1 MKIKKAILPVAGLG
15 TRFLPATKAQ
25 PKEMLPI
32 FDTPAIQLII
42 EEAVEAGIEDII
54 IVTGRGKQSIENHFD
69 SHFPL
74 EHSLSKKGKHK
85 ELEMVKKISNMAN
98 ISYVRQSQP
107 LGDGH
112 AILQA
117 YGLINP
123 DESVVVLF
131 GDDIVDN
138 GKEKNAVEQLIKIW
152 EKTNSSVVL
161 LEEVLKKDTDK
172 YGIVDF
178 NLEGTNYGSI
188 NKFVEKP
195 KPEDAPSNLAAV
207 GKFIITPEIF
217 TALKTTKP
225 GPDGEIRLANA
236 FEDHLNSSGKLYGK
250 ILEGQRFDT
259 GDKIG
264 FLNATL
270 HYAMKKDE
278 KAVKQALQNFMLK

>member
-1 MKIKKAILPVAGLG
+1 
-15 TRFLPATKAQ
+15 
-25 PKEMLPI
+25 
-32 FDTPAIQLII
+32 
-42 EEAVEAGIEDII
+42 
-54 IVTGRGKQSIENHFD
+54 
-69 SHFPL
+69 
-74 EHSLSKKGKHK
+74 
-85 ELEMVKKISNMAN
+85 MVKKISNMAQF
-98 ISYVRQSQP
+98 IYVRQSQP

-117 YGLINP
+117 KDLIGP

-131 GDDIVDN
+131 GDDLVDN
-138 GKEKNAVEQLIKIW
+138 GSGENSVKQLIKVW
-152 EKTNSSVVL
+152 EETQSSVVL
-161 LEEVLKKDTDK
+161 LEEVLNKDTDK

-178 NLEGTNYGSI
+178 QLEKDKYGRI

-195 KPEDAPSNLAAV
+195 KPSEAPSNLAAI

-236 FEDHLNSSGKLYGK
+236 FEDHLNNSGKLYGK

-278 KAVKQALQNFMLK
+278 TAVKQALRNFML

>member
-42 EEAVEAGIEDII
+42 EEAVDAGIEDII

-74 EHSLSKKGKHK
+74 EHSLEKKGKLK
-85 ELEMVKKISNMAN
+85 ELEMVKNISNMAN

-117 YGLINP
+117 YGLIGP

-138 GKEKNAVEQLIKIW
+138 GKEKNAVEQLIKVW

-161 LEEVLKKDTDK
+161 LEEVPNKDTDK

-178 NLEGTNYGSI
+178 VLEENKHGQI
-188 NKFVEKP
+188 KKFVEKP
-195 KPEDAPSNLAAV
+195 KPEDAPSNLAAI

-236 FEDHLNSSGKLYGK
+236 FEDHLKQDGKLYGK

-278 KAVKQALQNFMLK
+278 EAVKLALKNFMK

>member
-42 EEAVEAGIEDII
+42 EEAVAAGIEDII
-54 IVTGRGKQSIENHFD
+54 IVTGRGKESIENHFD
-69 SHFPL
+69 SYFPL
-74 EHSLSKKGKHK
+74 EYSLEKKGKTK
-85 ELEMVKKISNMAN
+85 ELEMVRHISNMARFA
-98 ISYVRQSQP
+98 YVRQSQP

-117 YGLINP
+117 KSLIGA
-123 DESVVVLF
+123 DESVIVLF
-131 GDDIVDN
+131 GDDLVDN
-138 GKEKNAVEQLIKIW
+138 GKKDNAVEQLIKVW
-152 EKTNSSVVL
+152 EKTNASVVL
-161 LEEVLKKDTDK
+161 LEEVAKKDTDK

-178 NLEGTNYGSI
+178 DFIDKQHGYI

-195 KPEDAPSNLAAV
+195 KPEEAPSNLAAI

-217 TALKTTKP
+217 TALETTKA

-236 FEDHLNSSGKLYGK
+236 FADHLKQAGKLYGK
-250 ILEGQRFDT
+250 ILEGTRFDT

-278 KAVKQALQNFMLK
+278 EAVKKALQNFMLK

>member
-1 MKIKKAILPVAGLG
+1 MKIKKAILPVAGMG

-69 SHFPL
+69 DHFEL
-74 EHSLSKKGKHK
+74 EYSLKKKGKIK
-85 ELEMVKKISNMAN
+85 ELEMVKYISRMAN

-117 YGLINP
+117 KELIGP
-123 DESVVVLF
+123 EESAVILF

-138 GKEKNAVEQLIKIW
+138 NKNDNAVEQLIKIW

-161 LEEVLKKDTDK
+161 LEEILKKDTEK

-178 NLEGTNYGSI
+178 NLEEDKYGQI
-188 NKFVEKP
+188 NRFVEKP
-195 KPEDAPSNLAAV
+195 KPEDAPSNLAAI
-207 GKFIITPEIF
+207 GKFIITPDIF

-236 FEDHLNSSGKLYGK
+236 FEDHLNNNGKLYGK
-250 ILEGQRFDT
+250 ILEGKRFDT

-278 KAVKQALQNFMLK
+278 ESVKKALQNFMLK